1 MMLLSS
7 RTQTENKRFDLYP
20 TNQGDWSERGSL
32 PSNFVQRVGSVQQS
46 PFHERDNSDAVRSS
60 RQQAE
65 VGAAAPEIG
74 VFSGGGGGGSKGS
87 TSSGD
92 VVGGLRGRIVK
103 GRGVIAVGVGGER
116 TADEKPTS
124 VPAALFALPVLEDG
138 GGGGTSGTGARG
150 MGGRKIQA

>member
-1 MMLLSS
+1 M
-7 RTQTENKRFDLYP
+7 
-20 TNQGDWSERGSL
+20 
-32 PSNFVQRVGSVQQS
+32 
-46 PFHERDNSDAVRSS
+46 
-60 RQQAE
+60 
-65 VGAAAPEIG
+65 
-74 VFSGGGGGGSKGS
+74 

-92 VVGGLRGRIVK
+92 IVGGLRGRIVK

-116 TADEKPTS
+116 TDEKPNS